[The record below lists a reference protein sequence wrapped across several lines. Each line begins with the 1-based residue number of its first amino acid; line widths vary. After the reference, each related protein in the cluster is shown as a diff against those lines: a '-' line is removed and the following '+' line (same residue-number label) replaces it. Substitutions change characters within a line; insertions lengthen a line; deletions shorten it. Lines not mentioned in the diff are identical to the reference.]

1 MPFYE
6 IVYET
11 GRMSVA
17 CYETD
22 DEAYRAIGEQHRRA
36 MNGEAAG
43 PIGGPA
49 ERVAA
54 VYKYDEHPD
63 EYNADQTM
71 SADVFKKEIEKRI
84 DAVKDKNGVVAIDQF
99 VFEVRGI
106 AHPMVDDIDT
116 PFASRYR
123 AKEAKQLD
131 LSKLGEVA

>member
-1 MPFYE
+1 MFYE

-17 CYETD
+17 SYES
-22 DEAYRAIGEQHRRA
+22 DEEAMLAIGEQHRRA

-49 ERVAA
+49 ERIAA
-54 VYKYDEHPD
+54 VYVYDKHPD
-63 EYNADQTM
+63 DYNADQTM
-71 SADVFKKEIEKRI
+71 SADVFKKELAARV
-84 DAVKDKNGVVAIDQF
+84 DAVKDENDVVSIDQF

-106 AHPMVDDIDT
+106 AHPMVDEIDK

-123 AKEAKQLD
+123 AKEARQLD
-131 LSKLGEVA
+131 LSKLGEAA